1 MGKFGKWIGGGLGWV
16 LFGPLGGL
24 AGFALGAIFDNADV
38 QTLQQE
44 GRTTRGDFVVSFL
57 VLVAAMMKADGK
69 VLRSELDYVKKY
81 LVTAF
86 GMEAAREALAMLRD
100 LLRQDIP
107 LRQVSM
113 QIRQNM
119 DYASRLQLL
128 QMLHG
133 ISAADGQVHPEEIRV
148 IRLVAQYMGISQNDM
163 DSVMAVY
170 VVDTDWAY
178 KVLGIDRSA
187 NDEEVKKAFRKMAM
201 KYHPDKVSYLGED
214 FQKIAHEKFRKVNEA
229 YEQIKKERNMV

>member
-1 MGKFGKWIGGGLGWV
+1 M

-57 VLVAAMMKADGK
+57 VLVAATMKADGK

>member
-38 QTLQQE
+38 QSLQQE
-44 GRTTRGDFVVSFL
+44 GQTTRGDFVVSFL

-86 GMEAAREALAMLRD
+86 GTEAAREALAMLRD

-119 DYASRLQLL
+119 DYSSRLQLL

-148 IRLVAQYMGISQNDM
+148 IRLVAQYMGISQKDM
-163 DSVMAVY
+163 DSIMAVY
-170 VVDTDWAY
+170 VADTDWAY

-187 NDEEVKKAFRKMAM
+187 GDEEVKKAYRKMAM

>member
-1 MGKFGKWIGGGLGWV
+1 MKTIIQHSKS
-16 LFGPLGGL
+16 LGGL

>member
-1 MGKFGKWIGGGLGWV
+1 VF
-16 LFGPLGGL
+16 FGPLGGL

>member
-16 LFGPLGGL
+16 FFGPLGGL

>member
-1 MGKFGKWIGGGLGWV
+1 
-16 LFGPLGGL
+16 
-24 AGFALGAIFDNADV
+24 
-38 QTLQQE
+38 
-44 GRTTRGDFVVSFL
+44 
-57 VLVAAMMKADGK
+57 
-69 VLRSELDYVKKY
+69 
-81 LVTAF
+81 
-86 GMEAAREALAMLRD
+86 
-100 LLRQDIP
+100 
-107 LRQVSM
+107 VSM

>member
-1 MGKFGKWIGGGLGWV
+1 M

>member
-1 MGKFGKWIGGGLGWV
+1 M

-163 DSVMAVY
+163 DSIMAVY

>member
-1 MGKFGKWIGGGLGWV
+1 V